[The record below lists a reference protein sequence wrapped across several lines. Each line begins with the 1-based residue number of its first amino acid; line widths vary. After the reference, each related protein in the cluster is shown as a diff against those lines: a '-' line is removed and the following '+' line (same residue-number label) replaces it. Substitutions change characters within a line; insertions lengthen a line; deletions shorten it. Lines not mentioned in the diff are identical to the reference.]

1 MDIEYGKTLYVNL
14 SDGTSRTEVIPGE
27 ILRRYI
33 GGAGMAAWLFTKLA
47 PVGLEPLSPANPLI
61 FAVGPFCGTTAPT
74 SGRHEVAALSPLT
87 GIYADS
93 DVGGAWGSALRAAGY
108 DFLAV
113 QGAADK
119 PSALVVGPEGAR
131 IEDAGE
137 IWGADS
143 FETSDYYSEKY
154 PGSETACIGPAGER
168 LIPMACIVHDGRDAR
183 MAGRCGLGAV
193 MGSKKLKAVVAAP
206 GPGPRRPRRI
216 HDPEAFAA
224 SAREMARKNPVNA
237 EAMAKFGT
245 AGSLGAFYDAGDVPV
260 KNWALGAAALD
271 IPGISG
277 QKMAET
283 GLLEKRFFCTMCP
296 IGCGRV
302 IRLSDGRLGG
312 GPEYETICLLGTN
325 CMIDDMETICLANE
339 KANRLGLDS
348 ISAGSAVAFLME
360 AYERKELRG
369 QDLSGVEPLWGSG
382 EALLRLLDLMAAREG
397 IGEILC
403 QGVAKA
409 SELIGSPDYAI
420 HVKGLELPA
429 HDPRA
434 FNSTGLSYATANR
447 GACHLQSLSYNFER
461 RLTLPEKGFDSPQ
474 DRFGKDRKVELVV
487 ATQNLM
493 SLMDSLKLCKF
504 AIGGG
509 TSATTALSWLNLATG
524 WDMDLE
530 EFFLAGER
538 IYNLK
543 RLYNTSRGI
552 GRKDDTLP
560 KRILK
565 DPKGGGAG
573 DNLPPDLESSLDEY
587 YAMRGWTPEGIP
599 SEEKLAQ
606 LGIGDIPGVV

>member
-1 MDIEYGKTLYVNL
+1 MDLSRRTSWVETLPEDV
-14 SDGTSRTEVIPGE
+14 V
-27 ILRRYI
+27 RRFI
-33 GGAGMAAWLFTKLA
+33 GGSGVAAWLFSTMA
-47 PVGLEPLSPANPLI
+47 SQGGAAAGELSPFDPANPLI
-61 FAVGPFCGTTAPT
+61 FAVGPLCGTSAPT

-87 GIYADS
+87 GIYAES
-93 DVGGAWGSALRAAGY
+93 DVGGAWGSSFRATGF
-108 DFLAV
+108 DFLVIKA
-113 QGAADK
+113 AADR
-119 PSALVVGPEGAR
+119 PSALVIGPEGAR
-131 IEDAGE
+131 IEDAAA

-143 FETSDYYSEKY
+143 FETSDHYGAKY
-154 PGSETACIGPAGER
+154 PGSETACIGPAGEN
-168 LIPMACIVHDGRDAR
+168 LAPIACIVHDGRDAR

-216 HDPEAFAA
+216 HNPEAFAA

-237 EAMAKFGT
+237 EGMAKFGT

-260 KNWALGAAALD
+260 KNWLLGAAALD

-277 QKMAET
+277 QRMAET

-312 GPEYETICLLGTN
+312 GPEYETICLFGTN
-325 CMIDDMETICLANE
+325 CMIDNMETICLANE

-348 ISAGSAVAFLME
+348 ISAGSAVGFLME
-360 AYERKELRG
+360 AYERNEIRG
-369 QDLSGVEPLWGSG
+369 QDLSGVEPLWGSSQ
-382 EALLRLLDLMAAREG
+382 ALLRLLDLMAAREG
-397 IGEILC
+397 IGDILC

-409 SELIGSPDYAI
+409 SQRIGSPEYAI

-461 RLTLPEKGFDSPQ
+461 RLTLPEKGFDLPQ
-474 DRFGKDRKVELVV
+474 DRFGTERKAELVV
-487 ATQNLM
+487 ATQNFM

-524 WDMDLE
+524 WDMDLD

-543 RLYNTSRGI
+543 RLYNTRRGI
-552 GRKDDTLP
+552 SRKDDTLP
-560 KRILK
+560 GRILK
-565 DPKGGGAG
+565 EIKGGGAK
-573 DNLPPDLESSLDEY
+573 DNLPPDLDASLDEY
-587 YAMRGWTPEGIP
+587 YVLRGWTSDGIP
-599 SEEKLAQ
+599 GAEKLAQ
-606 LGIGDIPGVV
+606 LGLQGL

>member
-1 MDIEYGKTLYVNL
+1 VENL
-14 SDGTSRTEVIPGE
+14 PED

-33 GGAGMAAWLFTKLA
+33 GGSGVAAWLFATLDSQGGVA
-47 PVGLEPLSPANPLI
+47 AEDLSPLEPANPLI
-61 FAVGPFCGTTAPT
+61 FAVGPLCGTTAPT

-87 GIYADS
+87 GIYAES
-93 DVGGAWGSALRAAGY
+93 DVGGAWGSTFRATGF
-108 DFLAV
+108 DFLV
-113 QGAADK
+113 IQGEADR
-119 PSALVVGPEGAR
+119 PSALVISSEGAR
-131 IEDAGE
+131 IEDAAS

-143 FETSDYYSEKY
+143 FETSDHYGAKY
-154 PGSETACIGPAGER
+154 PGSETACIGPAGEN
-168 LIPMACIVHDGRDAR
+168 LVPIACIVHDGRDAR

-193 MGSKKLKAVVAAP
+193 MGSKKLKAVVASP
-206 GPGPRRPRRI
+206 GSVPRRPRRI
-216 HDPEAFAA
+216 HNPEAFAA

-237 EAMAKFGT
+237 EGMAKFGT

-260 KNWALGAAALD
+260 KNWLLGASALD

-277 QKMAET
+277 QKMTET

-302 IRLSDGRLGG
+302 IRLSDGKPGG

-325 CMIDDMETICLANE
+325 CMIDNMETICLANE

-348 ISAGSAVAFLME
+348 ISAGSAVGFLME
-360 AYERKELRG
+360 AYERNELRG

-382 EALLRLLDLMAAREG
+382 DALLRLLDLMAAREG

-409 SELIGSPDYAI
+409 SERIGSPEYAI

-461 RLTLPEKGFDSPQ
+461 RLTLPEKGFDVPQ
-474 DRFGKDRKVELVV
+474 DRFGTERKAELVI
-487 ATQNLM
+487 ATQNFM

-538 IYNLK
+538 IYNIK
-543 RLYNTSRGI
+543 RLYNTRRGI
-552 GRKDDTLP
+552 RRKDDTLP

-565 DPKGGGAG
+565 EAKGGGAG
-573 DNLPPDLESSLDEY
+573 DNLPPDLDASLDEY
-587 YAMRGWTPEGIP
+587 YTLRGWTSDGVPGA
-599 SEEKLAQ
+599 EKLAQ
-606 LGIGDIPGVV
+606 LGIPDFLGGS